1 MRANHHPKLSLF
13 TATCI
18 VMSNMVGTGVYTSLG
33 FQVGPLPSGFV
44 LLGLWLVG
52 GVCALCGALCYGELG
67 AALPRSGGEYN
78 FLSRSIHPAVGFL
91 AGFLAATVGFA
102 APIALAAMAF
112 DKYAAAMGLTLPGHA
127 LALGVV
133 TLVAGVHLL
142 GVRRSGLFQNVVTAM
157 QFLLVIV
164 FIVAGFFAK
173 GHSGV
178 SFAPQA
184 DSLHLIKSAPF
195 AVSLI
200 YVLYAYTG
208 WNASSYLA
216 GEAENPARTIPL
228 SALIGTLIVAGLYLA
243 LNATFLKVAPLSELA
258 GQIDIGHIAAHH
270 IFGEL
275 GGRIMSGLICVGLLS
290 AISAMIWIGPRVAAT
305 MGEDSQILAPL
316 AQRAANGVPV
326 PALLM
331 QYLIIVVLLL
341 TAAFEQVLTYVQF
354 SLTLSSF
361 LTVAGVMILRW
372 REPNL
377 PRPYKTWG
385 YPVTP
390 IIFMAISVWV
400 LIHVAQSNPKES
412 LAGTATLLL
421 GLVIYFASRNKP
433 ATQ

>member
-1 MRANHHPKLSLF
+1 
-13 TATCI
+13 
-18 VMSNMVGTGVYTSLG
+18 MSNMVGTGVYTSLG

-44 LLGLWLVG
+44 LLVLWLVG

-67 AALPRSGGEYN
+67 AALPRSGGEYH

-91 AGFLAATVGFA
+91 AGWLAATVGFS

-112 DKYAAAMGLTLPGHA
+112 EKYAAAMGLVLPGRV

-133 TLVAGVHLL
+133 TFVAGIHLL
-142 GVRRSGLFQNVVTAM
+142 GVRRSGFFQNAVTTM
-157 QFLLVIV
+157 QFLLVLV
-164 FIVAGFFAK
+164 FIIAGFFVK

-178 SFAPQA
+178 DFLPQGN
-184 DSLHLIKSAPF
+184 SLDLIKSAPF

-208 WNASSYLA
+208 WNASSYLV
-216 GEAENPARTIPL
+216 GEVENPSRTIPL

-270 IFGEL
+270 IFGEM
-275 GGRIMSGLICVGLLS
+275 GGRVMSGLICIGLVS
-290 AISAMIWIGPRVAAT
+290 AISAMTWIGPRVASV
-305 MGEDSQILAPL
+305 MGEDNRLMAPL
-316 AQRAANGVPV
+316 ARRSENGVPV
-326 PALLM
+326 TALFL
-331 QYLIIVVLLL
+331 QYTIIVVLLL

-361 LTVAGVMILRW
+361 LTVLGVMILRW

-390 IIFMAISVWV
+390 LVFMAISIWV
-400 LIHVAQSNPKES
+400 LVHVAQSNPRES
-412 LAGTATLLL
+412 LAGTGTLLL
-421 GLVIYFASRNKP
+421 GLVIYFASRNK
-433 ATQ
+433 AVKV